1 MGRNWFTMTITEAE
15 RFQMHEAL
23 STAHGKEVAAIIME
37 HLPPTGWGDVARR
50 SDVADLRVLTTK
62 DLEMVRIALTSD
74 MQALRIE
81 LTSDMQALRIELT
94 SDMQALRAELR
105 GEMQELRAEL
115 RGEMQE
121 LRTELRGEMSVL
133 RADMRSEMHML
144 FNKQLKWIVGV
155 VISAQALGT
164 GALLAG
170 MKLL

>member
-1 MGRNWFTMTITEAE
+1 MTITEAE

-23 STAHGKEVAAIIME
+23 STAHGKEVGAIIME

-62 DLEMVRIALTSD
+62 DLEMVRVALTSD
-74 MQALRIE
+74 MQA
-81 LTSDMQALRIELT
+81 
-94 SDMQALRAELR
+94 
-105 GEMQELRAEL
+105 
-115 RGEMQE
+115 
-121 LRTELRGEMSVL
+121 LRGEMSVL

>member
-1 MGRNWFTMTITEAE
+1 MTITEAE

-62 DLEMVRIALTSD
+62 DMEIVRIALTSD
-74 MQALRIE
+74 MQML
-81 LTSDMQALRIELT
+81 
-94 SDMQALRAELR
+94 
-105 GEMQELRAEL
+105 GAEL

-121 LRTELRGEMSVL
+121 LRTELRGEMQEL
-133 RADMRSEMHML
+133 RTELRGEMQALRLELHTEMHML
-144 FNKQLKWIVGV
+144 FNKQLKWLVGV

-170 MKLL
+170 IKLL

>member
-1 MGRNWFTMTITEAE
+1 MTITEAE

-62 DLEMVRIALTSD
+62 DMEIVRIALTSD
-74 MQALRIE
+74 MQML
-81 LTSDMQALRIELT
+81 
-94 SDMQALRAELR
+94 
-105 GEMQELRAEL
+105 GAEL

-121 LRTELRGEMSVL
+121 LRTELRGEMQMLGAEL
-133 RADMRSEMHML
+133 RGDMQALRLELHTEMHML
-144 FNKQLKWIVGV
+144 FNKQLKWLVGV

-170 MKLL
+170 IKLL

>member
-1 MGRNWFTMTITEAE
+1 MTITEAE

-62 DLEMVRIALTSD
+62 DMEIVRIALTSD
-74 MQALRIE
+74 MQMLGAELRGEMQALRLE
-81 LTSDMQALRIELT
+81 LTSDMQAL
-94 SDMQALRAELR
+94 
-105 GEMQELRAEL
+105 GAEL

-121 LRTELRGEMSVL
+121 LRTELRGDMQAL
-133 RADMRSEMHML
+133 RLELRTEMHML
-144 FNKQLKWIVGV
+144 FNKQLKWLVGV

-170 MKLL
+170 IKLL

>member
-1 MGRNWFTMTITEAE
+1 MTITEAE

-74 MQALRIE
+74 MQALRG
-81 LTSDMQALRIELT
+81 DMHMLGV
-94 SDMQALRAELR
+94 ELR
-105 GEMQELRAEL
+105 G
-115 RGEMQE
+115 
-121 LRTELRGEMSVL
+121 
-133 RADMRSEMHML
+133 EMHML
-144 FNKQLKWIVGV
+144 FNKQLKWLIGV

>member
-1 MGRNWFTMTITEAE
+1 MTITEAE

-62 DLEMVRIALTSD
+62 DMEIVRIALTSD
-74 MQALRIE
+74 MQML
-81 LTSDMQALRIELT
+81 
-94 SDMQALRAELR
+94 
-105 GEMQELRAEL
+105 GAEL

-121 LRTELRGEMSVL
+121 LRTELRGEMQAFRLEL
-133 RADMRSEMHML
+133 RTEMHML
-144 FNKQLKWIVGV
+144 FNKQLKWLVGV

-170 MKLL
+170 IKLL

>member
-74 MQALRIE
+74 MQALR
-81 LTSDMQALRIELT
+81 
-94 SDMQALRAELR
+94 
-105 GEMQELRAEL
+105 GEM
-115 RGEMQE
+115 G
-121 LRTELRGEMSVL
+121 VL

-144 FNKQLKWIVGV
+144 FSKQLKWLVGV
-155 VISAQALGT
+155 VITAQALGT

>member
-62 DLEMVRIALTSD
+62 DLEMVRVALTSD
-74 MQALRIE
+74 MQA
-81 LTSDMQALRIELT
+81 
-94 SDMQALRAELR
+94 
-105 GEMQELRAEL
+105 
-115 RGEMQE
+115 
-121 LRTELRGEMSVL
+121 LRGEMSVL

>member
-1 MGRNWFTMTITEAE
+1 MTITEAE

-62 DLEMVRIALTSD
+62 DMEIVRIALTSD
-74 MQALRIE
+74 MQML
-81 LTSDMQALRIELT
+81 
-94 SDMQALRAELR
+94 
-105 GEMQELRAEL
+105 GAEL

-121 LRTELRGEMSVL
+121 LRTELRGEMQAL
-133 RADMRSEMHML
+133 RLELRTEMHML
-144 FNKQLKWIVGV
+144 FNKQLKWLVGV

-170 MKLL
+170 IKLL

>member
-1 MGRNWFTMTITEAE
+1 MGRIWFTMTITEAE

-62 DLEMVRIALTSD
+62 DLEMVRVALTSD
-74 MQALRIE
+74 MQA
-81 LTSDMQALRIELT
+81 
-94 SDMQALRAELR
+94 
-105 GEMQELRAEL
+105 
-115 RGEMQE
+115 
-121 LRTELRGEMSVL
+121 LRGEMSVL
-133 RADMRSEMHML
+133 RADMRSEMHVL

>member
-1 MGRNWFTMTITEAE
+1 MTITEAE

-62 DLEMVRIALTSD
+62 DLEMVRVA
-74 MQALRIE
+74 
-81 LTSDMQALRIELT
+81 LT

-105 GEMQELRAEL
+105 GDMQALRAELRGDMQALRTEL

>member
-1 MGRNWFTMTITEAE
+1 MTITEAE

-62 DLEMVRIALTSD
+62 DMEIVRIALTSD
-74 MQALRIE
+74 MQML
-81 LTSDMQALRIELT
+81 
-94 SDMQALRAELR
+94 
-105 GEMQELRAEL
+105 GAEL

-121 LRTELRGEMSVL
+121 LRTELRGEMQALGAEL
-133 RADMRSEMHML
+133 RGEMQELRTELRGEMQAFRLELHTEMHML
-144 FNKQLKWIVGV
+144 FNKQLKWLVGV

-170 MKLL
+170 IKLL

>member
-1 MGRNWFTMTITEAE
+1 MTITEAE

-81 LTSDMQALRIELT
+81 LTSDMQALR
-94 SDMQALRAELR
+94 AELR

-121 LRTELRGEMSVL
+121 LRAELRGEMSVL

-144 FNKQLKWIVGV
+144 FNKQLKWLIGV

>member
-1 MGRNWFTMTITEAE
+1 MTITEAE

-74 MQALRIE
+74 MQALRAE
-81 LTSDMQALRIELT
+81 LTSDMQALRG
-94 SDMQALRAELR
+94 DMYML
-105 GEMQELRAEL
+105 GV
-115 RGEMQE
+115 
-121 LRTELRGEMSVL
+121 ELRGEMSVL

>member
-1 MGRNWFTMTITEAE
+1 MTITEAE

-74 MQALRIE
+74 MQALRG
-81 LTSDMQALRIELT
+81 DMHMLGV
-94 SDMQALRAELR
+94 ELR
-105 GEMQELRAEL
+105 GEMQELRA
-115 RGEMQE
+115 
-121 LRTELRGEMSVL
+121 ELRGEMSVL

-144 FNKQLKWIVGV
+144 FNKQLKWLIGV

>member
-1 MGRNWFTMTITEAE
+1 MTITEAE

-62 DLEMVRIALTSD
+62 DMEIVRIALTSD
-74 MQALRIE
+74 MQALRLE
-81 LTSDMQALRIELT
+81 LTSDMQAL
-94 SDMQALRAELR
+94 
-105 GEMQELRAEL
+105 GAEL

-121 LRTELRGEMSVL
+121 LRTELRGEMQEL
-133 RADMRSEMHML
+133 RTELRGDMQALRLELRTEMHML
-144 FNKQLKWIVGV
+144 FNKQLKWLVGV

-170 MKLL
+170 IKLL

>member
-1 MGRNWFTMTITEAE
+1 MTITEAE

-62 DLEMVRIALTSD
+62 DLEMVRVALTSD
-74 MQALRIE
+74 MQALRLE
-81 LTSDMQALRIELT
+81 LTSDMQELRT
-94 SDMQALRAELR
+94 ELR
-105 GEMQELRAEL
+105 GEMQALGAEL

-121 LRTELRGEMSVL
+121 LRTELRGDMQAL
-133 RADMRSEMHML
+133 RLELHTEMHML
-144 FNKQLKWIVGV
+144 FNKQLKWLVGV

-170 MKLL
+170 IKLL

>member
-1 MGRNWFTMTITEAE
+1 MTITEAK

-74 MQALRIE
+74 MQALR
-81 LTSDMQALRIELT
+81 A
-94 SDMQALRAELR
+94 
-105 GEMQELRAEL
+105 
-115 RGEMQE
+115 
-121 LRTELRGEMSVL
+121 ELRGEMSVL

-144 FNKQLKWIVGV
+144 FNKQLKWLIGV

>member
-81 LTSDMQALRIELT
+81 LTSDMQALRTELH
-94 SDMQALRAELR
+94 
-105 GEMQELRAEL
+105 
-115 RGEMQE
+115 GEMQE

-144 FNKQLKWIVGV
+144 FSKQLKWLIGV

>member
-1 MGRNWFTMTITEAE
+1 MTITEAE

-62 DLEMVRIALTSD
+62 DLEMVRVALTSD
-74 MQALRIE
+74 MQA
-81 LTSDMQALRIELT
+81 
-94 SDMQALRAELR
+94 
-105 GEMQELRAEL
+105 
-115 RGEMQE
+115 
-121 LRTELRGEMSVL
+121 LRGEMSVL
-133 RADMRSEMHML
+133 RADMRSEMHVL

>member
-1 MGRNWFTMTITEAE
+1 MTITEAE

-62 DLEMVRIALTSD
+62 DMEIVRIALTSD
-74 MQALRIE
+74 MQML
-81 LTSDMQALRIELT
+81 
-94 SDMQALRAELR
+94 
-105 GEMQELRAEL
+105 GAEL

-121 LRTELRGEMSVL
+121 LRTELRGEMQEL
-133 RADMRSEMHML
+133 RTELRGEMQELRTELRGDMQALRLELRTEMQML
-144 FNKQLKWIVGV
+144 FNKQLKWLVGV

-170 MKLL
+170 IKLL

>member
-1 MGRNWFTMTITEAE
+1 MTITEAE

-74 MQALRIE
+74 MQALRTE
-81 LTSDMQALRIELT
+81 LH
-94 SDMQALRAELR
+94 
-105 GEMQELRAEL
+105 
-115 RGEMQE
+115 GEMQE

-144 FNKQLKWIVGV
+144 FNKQLKWLIGV